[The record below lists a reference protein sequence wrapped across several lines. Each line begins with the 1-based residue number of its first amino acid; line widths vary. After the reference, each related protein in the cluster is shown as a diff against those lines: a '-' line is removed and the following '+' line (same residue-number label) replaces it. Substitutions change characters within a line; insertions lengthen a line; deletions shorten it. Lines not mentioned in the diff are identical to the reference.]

1 MFFTSEKKKKALVIG
16 ISLCIFH
23 SVAYASAPTFRE
35 RIAEIL
41 GTNPYSIHYKGPKAF
56 NDTSLEVAEPAGDQ
70 SVFEEEAKGEA
81 GNFSSLL
88 YESAAYRK
96 QLESLTKKADKKI
109 SNPKPVKSLQS
120 GEKPSSKELIE
131 KIDDV
136 LTKEDLLEIKDLLK
150 TALKDKD
157 KELAKTAISSL
168 HKETY
173 RTADKSPL
181 EAKSEPVKRTLNTDK
196 VYDLPVRIEEDES
209 LDYLESNEENSE
221 TKLFT
226 YRRGESYEVSSAPG
240 YITDIQLMA
249 GEQLLNITIGDT
261 RSWTIET
268 KAISGQN
275 TWHVY
280 VKPLQVGISTNAII
294 ETDKHTYSLRLV
306 AERDYAPIVS
316 WIYPEEREAVYKP
329 EGVTMEVENVQELNF
344 DYKVSKAKKYPWTP
358 ETVFDDG
365 FKTYFVLSDKAAMKY
380 TPAVFQKRAS
390 GQLIH
395 LDYRV
400 INNMLVVNK
409 VCEEFFLCTDNNDF
423 VNVKNCSADNI
434 WGR

>member
-41 GTNPYSIHYKGPKAF
+41 GTNPYSIHYKGPKAV
-56 NDTSLEVAEPAGDQ
+56 NDTSLEATDPAGDQ
-70 SVFEEEAKGEA
+70 SVFEEDAKAETD
-81 GNFSSLL
+81 NFSSLL
-88 YESAAYRK
+88 DESAAYRK

-109 SNPKPVKSLQS
+109 SNPKPLKSSQS
-120 GEKPSSKELIE
+120 GEKPSSEELIE

-150 TALKDKD
+150 TALKDK
-157 KELAKTAISSL
+157 ELAKTAISSL

-181 EAKSEPVKRTLNTDK
+181 EVKSEPVKRKLNTDK

-329 EGVTMEVENVQELNF
+329 EGVTMEVESVQELNF

-365 FKTYFVLSDKAAMKY
+365 FKTYFVLSDEAAMKY

-409 VCEEFFLCTDNNDF
+409 VCEEFFLCTDNDDF

>member
-41 GTNPYSIHYKGPKAF
+41 GTNPYSIHYKGPKAV
-56 NDTSLEVAEPAGDQ
+56 NDTSLEATDPAGDQ
-70 SVFEEEAKGEA
+70 SVFEEDAKAETD
-81 GNFSSLL
+81 NFSSLL
-88 YESAAYRK
+88 DESAAYRK

-109 SNPKPVKSLQS
+109 SNPKPLKSSQS

-150 TALKDKD
+150 TALKD

-329 EGVTMEVENVQELNF
+329 EGVTMEVESVQELNF
-344 DYKVSKAKKYPWTP
+344 DYKVSKDKKYPWAP

-365 FKTYFVLSDKAAMKY
+365 FKTYFVLSNEAAMKY

-409 VCEEFFLCTDNNDF
+409 VCEEFFLCTDNDDF

>member
-41 GTNPYSIHYKGPKAF
+41 GTNPYSIHYKGPKAV
-56 NDTSLEVAEPAGDQ
+56 NDTSLEATDPAGDQ
-70 SVFEEEAKGEA
+70 SVFEEDAKAETD
-81 GNFSSLL
+81 NFSSLL
-88 YESAAYRK
+88 DESAAYRK

-109 SNPKPVKSLQS
+109 SNPKPLKSSQS
-120 GEKPSSKELIE
+120 GEKPSSEELIE

-150 TALKDKD
+150 TALKDK
-157 KELAKTAISSL
+157 ELAKTAISSL

-181 EAKSEPVKRTLNTDK
+181 EVKSEPVKRKLNTDK

-329 EGVTMEVENVQELNF
+329 EGVTMEVESVQELNF

-365 FKTYFVLSDKAAMKY
+365 FKTYFVLSDEAAMKY

>member
-41 GTNPYSIHYKGPKAF
+41 GTNPYSIHYKGPKAV
-56 NDTSLEVAEPAGDQ
+56 NDTSLEATDPAGDQ
-70 SVFEEEAKGEA
+70 SVFEEDAKAETD
-81 GNFSSLL
+81 NFSSLL
-88 YESAAYRK
+88 DESAAYRK

-109 SNPKPVKSLQS
+109 SNPKPLKSSQS

-150 TALKDKD
+150 TALKD

-329 EGVTMEVENVQELNF
+329 EGVTMEVESVQELNF
-344 DYKVSKAKKYPWTP
+344 DYKVSKAKKYPWAP

-365 FKTYFVLSDKAAMKY
+365 FKTYFVLSNEAAMKY

-409 VCEEFFLCTDNNDF
+409 VCEEFFLCTDNDDF

>member
-41 GTNPYSIHYKGPKAF
+41 GTNPYSIHYKGPKAV
-56 NDTSLEVAEPAGDQ
+56 NDTSLEATDPAGDQ
-70 SVFEEEAKGEA
+70 SVFEEDAKAETD
-81 GNFSSLL
+81 NFSSLL
-88 YESAAYRK
+88 DESAAYRK

-150 TALKDKD
+150 TALKDK
-157 KELAKTAISSL
+157 ELAKTAISSL

-181 EAKSEPVKRTLNTDK
+181 EVKSEPVKRKLNTDK

-306 AERDYAPIVS
+306 AERDYSPIVS

-329 EGVTMEVENVQELNF
+329 EGVTMEVESVQELNF
-344 DYKVSKAKKYPWTP
+344 DYKVSKAKKYPWAP

-365 FKTYFVLSDKAAMKY
+365 FKTYFVLSNEAAMKY

-409 VCEEFFLCTDNNDF
+409 VCEEFFLCTDNDDF

>member
-1 MFFTSEKKKKALVIG
+1 MVIG

-23 SVAYASAPTFRE
+23 SVAYGSAPTFRE

-41 GTNPYSIHYKGPKAF
+41 GTNPYSIHYKGPKAV
-56 NDTSLEVAEPAGDQ
+56 NDTSFEVAEPAGDQ
-70 SVFEEEAKGEA
+70 SVFEEDAKAETD
-81 GNFSSLL
+81 NFSSILD
-88 YESAAYRK
+88 ESAAYRK
-96 QLESLTKKADKKI
+96 QLESLTKKSDKKI
-109 SNPKPVKSLQS
+109 SNPKPVKSSQS
-120 GEKPSSKELIE
+120 EENPSSKELIE

-136 LTKEDLLEIKDLLK
+136 RTKEDLLEIKDLLK
-150 TALKDKD
+150 TALKD

-196 VYDLPVRIEEDES
+196 VYDFPVRIEEDES

-280 VKPLQVGISTNAII
+280 VKPLQFGISTNAII

-329 EGVTMEVENVQELNF
+329 EGVTMEVESVQELNF

-365 FKTYFVLSDKAAMKY
+365 FKTYFVLSDEVAMKY

-409 VCEEFFLCTDNNDF
+409 VCDEFFLCTNNDDF

-434 WGR
+434 WGQ

>member
-41 GTNPYSIHYKGPKAF
+41 GSNPYSIHYKGPKAV
-56 NDTSLEVAEPAGDQ
+56 NDTSLEATDPAGDQ
-70 SVFEEEAKGEA
+70 SVFEEDAKAETD
-81 GNFSSLL
+81 NFSSLL
-88 YESAAYRK
+88 DES
-96 QLESLTKKADKKI
+96 ADKKI

-150 TALKDKD
+150 TALKD

-221 TKLFT
+221 AKLFT

-261 RSWTIET
+261 RNWTIET

-329 EGVTMEVENVQELNF
+329 EGVTMEVESVQELNF

-365 FKTYFVLSDKAAMKY
+365 FKTYFVLSDEAAMKY

-409 VCEEFFLCTDNNDF
+409 VCEEFFLCTDNDDF

>member
-23 SVAYASAPTFRE
+23 SVAYGSAPTFRE

-56 NDTSLEVAEPAGDQ
+56 NDTSLKATEPAGDQ
-70 SVFEEEAKGEA
+70 SVFEEEAKAETD
-81 GNFSSLL
+81 NFSSLL
-88 YESAAYRK
+88 EESAAYRK

-109 SNPKPVKSLQS
+109 SNPKPVKSSQS
-120 GEKPSSKELIE
+120 EEKPSSKELIE

-150 TALKDKD
+150 TALKD

-329 EGVTMEVENVQELNF
+329 EGVTMEVESVQELNF

-365 FKTYFVLSDKAAMKY
+365 FKTYFVLSDEVAMKY

-423 VNVKNCSADNI
+423 VNIKNCSADNI
-434 WGR
+434 WGQ

>member
-41 GTNPYSIHYKGPKAF
+41 GTNPYSIHYKGPKAV
-56 NDTSLEVAEPAGDQ
+56 NDTSLEATDPAGDQ
-70 SVFEEEAKGEA
+70 SVFEEDAKAETD
-81 GNFSSLL
+81 NFSSLL
-88 YESAAYRK
+88 DESAAYRK

-150 TALKDKD
+150 TALKD

-275 TWHVY
+275 KWHVY

-306 AERDYAPIVS
+306 AEREYAPIVS

-329 EGVTMEVENVQELNF
+329 EGVTMEVESVQELNF
-344 DYKVSKAKKYPWTP
+344 DYKVSKAKKYPWAP

-365 FKTYFVLSDKAAMKY
+365 FKTYFVLSNEAAMKY

-409 VCEEFFLCTDNNDF
+409 VCEEFFLCTDNDDF

>member
-41 GTNPYSIHYKGPKAF
+41 GTNPYSIHYKGPKAV

-70 SVFEEEAKGEA
+70 SVFEEDAKAETD
-81 GNFSSLL
+81 NFSSLL
-88 YESAAYRK
+88 DESAAYRK
-96 QLESLTKKADKKI
+96 QLESLTKKAEKKI

-150 TALKDKD
+150 TALKDK
-157 KELAKTAISSL
+157 ELAKTAISSL

-173 RTADKSPL
+173 RTVDKSPL

-329 EGVTMEVENVQELNF
+329 EGVTMEVESVQELNF

-423 VNVKNCSADNI
+423 VNIKNCSADNI

>member
-41 GTNPYSIHYKGPKAF
+41 GTNPYSIHYKGPKAV
-56 NDTSLEVAEPAGDQ
+56 NDTSLEATDPAGDQ
-70 SVFEEEAKGEA
+70 SVFEEDAKAETD
-81 GNFSSLL
+81 NFSSLL
-88 YESAAYRK
+88 DESAAYRK

-150 TALKDKD
+150 TALKD

-275 TWHVY
+275 KWHVY

-306 AERDYAPIVS
+306 AEREYAPIVS

-329 EGVTMEVENVQELNF
+329 EGVTMEVESVQELNF
-344 DYKVSKAKKYPWTP
+344 DYKVSKAKKYPWAP

-365 FKTYFVLSDKAAMKY
+365 FKTYFVLSNEAAMKY